1 MKKNLFIAILLLLVA
16 LLATVTVWL
25 LLQKEYSTQYNDG
38 NRNDEAK
45 VETQETIT
53 VETDSVTKEPQTE
66 SASSNTNVTLVEPI
80 PLRNLPLSDTQ
91 RSLIETAGIDVETF
105 VISPEMVTCAENT
118 LGSERF
124 SAIVA
129 GDSPSFLEGTRL
141 LGCIR

>member
-45 VETQETIT
+45 VETQETTT
-53 VETDSVTKEPQTE
+53 VETDSVTEEPQTE

-124 SAIVA
+124 SAIVE